1 MKKFILILFIL
12 LWATSL
18 LAEGNEETETSS
30 PKDTL
35 VVIWSSG
42 DPEVAEKVCLMYT
55 HASAKYDWFE
65 QVTLIVWGPS
75 ANLLANNKTLQD
87 KIKAMNSD
95 GIKLQACVVC
105 ADSYGVSD
113 KLRDIG
119 IEVIGMGKPLTNY
132 LKKGYSVL
140 NF

>member
-1 MKKFILILFIL
+1 MALFVITNL
-12 LWATSL
+12 F
-18 LAEGNEETETSS
+18 AEGNEKTRSSS

-35 VVIWSSG
+35 VVLWTSG

-55 HASAKYDWFE
+55 HASAKYDWFKK
-65 QVTLIVWGPS
+65 VILIVWGPS
-75 ANLLANNKTLQD
+75 ANLLANNEALQD
-87 KIKAMNSD
+87 KIKKMEAD
-95 GIKLQACVVC
+95 GIQLQACVVC

-119 IEVIGMGKPLTNY
+119 IEVIGMGKPLTGY
-132 LKKGYSVL
+132 IKSGYSVL